1 MLFRDPIPDI
11 CIYGYRFMKIKE
23 FRIILAIL
31 LLIFLWGITKQ
42 CVMHFCRKWRK
53 ITRNVL
59 IIFESVVLCIS
70 FSLSAVVSFIPI
82 QLVYLPRL
90 YLASANRIAA
100 LTSRDGILWVQ
111 GIPDV
116 KKRYRESIEIA
127 YYRLN
132 KGCQRDK
139 FVIRSV
145 TDVLRTQSRFVKCV
159 GVRPAASPPPPPQI
173 LQTYF
178 GPEVRQKQTL

>member
-70 FSLSAVVSFIPI
+70 FSLSAVVSFIPYTI
-82 QLVYLPRL
+82 SLFTTPLSSFSQSHRSIDVTWRHTLSPR
-90 YLASANRIAA
+90 YTR
-100 LTSRDGILWVQ
+100 
-111 GIPDV
+111 
-116 KKRYRESIEIA
+116 
-127 YYRLN
+127 
-132 KGCQRDK
+132 
-139 FVIRSV
+139 
-145 TDVLRTQSRFVKCV
+145 
-159 GVRPAASPPPPPQI
+159 
-173 LQTYF
+173 
-178 GPEVRQKQTL
+178 RQKTVSGIHWNCLLPAK

>member
-1 MLFRDPIPDI
+1 MTVTIAFLRENLRTMLRPGTGVCGGAVMTSLTPCRGKRAWCPVLFDNRAKGFQVA
-11 CIYGYRFMKIKE
+11 YFY
-23 FRIILAIL
+23 L
-31 LLIFLWGITKQ
+31 L
-42 CVMHFCRKWRK
+42 
-53 ITRNVL
+53 
-59 IIFESVVLCIS
+59 S
-70 FSLSAVVSFIPI
+70 
-82 QLVYLPRL
+82 RL
-90 YLASANRIAA
+90 QLASANRVAA

-116 KKRYRESIEIA
+116 KKRYQESTENA

-132 KGCQRDK
+132 KGCRRDK
-139 FVIRSV
+139 FV

-159 GVRPAASPPPPPQI
+159 GGFGLRPQPPQI